1 MEPDPFDLPTSPS
14 ISPVPPPQSS
24 WPGSPGDQRP
34 GGRPQ
39 WTLLAVIGAG
49 LTLVVILA
57 LLLTLL
63 LSARGRAPTGLI
75 GAAADQTATAI
86 SVQATATAGETPD
99 ASATGTAAPHATAT
113 PRPPSPTVHIVA
125 NTGDGS
131 GVNAMCPSGEL
142 ALTGGWGTDPS
153 APINYIGRSTGNGWR
168 VHSFADQALVN
179 ANVLCLQHVA
189 GASITERFAGVT
201 AAVGATGT
209 GVATCHASEIPVGGG
224 FNIPGGDIVS
234 LGPTADHSGFSLKL
248 ANHTSSTLGGS
259 ISVDCLR
266 AAGTHL
272 TVPEP
277 TQAGISPHGSGP
289 VQISCPKGTLLSGG
303 GIDLLNGS
311 AVAFSFAPTS
321 ATTWQALV
329 QNQTVVST
337 TVKLYAL
344 CLSFS

>member
-1 MEPDPFDLPTSPS
+1 MESDPLDLPTSPS
-14 ISPVPPPQSS
+14 VPVLPAQPS
-24 WPGSPGDQRP
+24 WPGSSGDQPP

-39 WTLLAVIGAG
+39 WTFLAVIGAG
-49 LTLVVILA
+49 LAVVVILA
-57 LLLTLL
+57 LVLTLL

-86 SVQATATAGETPD
+86 SVQATATAGGTPD

-125 NTGDGS
+125 NTGDGT
-131 GVNAMCPSGEL
+131 GVDAFCPSGET
-142 ALTGGWGTDPS
+142 ALSGGWGTGPS
-153 APINYIGRSTGNGWR
+153 APINYTGRKGNGWR
-168 VHSFADQALVN
+168 VHSFAVQALVN

-189 GASITERFAGVT
+189 GAAITERFAGVT

-209 GVATCHASEIPVGGG
+209 GVATCNAGEIPVGGG
-224 FNIPGGDIVS
+224 FNIAGGDIVS
-234 LGPTADHSGFSLKL
+234 LGPTADHSGYNLKL
-248 ANHTSSTLGGS
+248 ANHTNSTQSGS
-259 ISVDCLR
+259 VSIDCLR
-266 AAGTHL
+266 ASGAHL

-277 TQAGISPHGSGP
+277 TQVGISPHGSGP

-311 AVAFSFAPTS
+311 AVAFSFAPVS

-329 QNQTVVST
+329 QNTTIVST